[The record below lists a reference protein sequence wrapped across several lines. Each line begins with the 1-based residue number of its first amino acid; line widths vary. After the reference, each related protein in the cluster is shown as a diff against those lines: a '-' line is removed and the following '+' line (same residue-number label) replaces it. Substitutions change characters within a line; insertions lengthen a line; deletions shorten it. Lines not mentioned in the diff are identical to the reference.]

1 MARQLVLRIRR
12 LDLLY
17 FDEAFVS
24 DMMLADAP
32 SGVIVNA
39 LRWEILNDW
48 VQYLNGDTSKDRTAE
63 MSYRWGFVKRDTGFE
78 SLKCLWGKHEHNY
91 PMFAETVWL
100 SAAEGSGNGAE
111 ARGGSGRAAMRLSR
125 DRSKHRAPGMSS
137 LPCPGP
143 VVCPTRSQIFPAAVA
158 AIQSAASASV
168 MSRACVGWAV
178 EPCTVCG
185 CE

>member
-48 VQYLNGDTSKDRTAE
+48 VQYLNGDTSKDKTAE
-63 MSYRWGFVKRDTGFE
+63 MSYRWGFVKRDTGFD

-91 PMFAETVWL
+91 PMFAEAVWL

-111 ARGGSGRAAMRLSR
+111 ARGGSGRAAAGCRVTVP
-125 DRSKHRAPGMSS
+125 APGPRNVITAMPGARGVSDS
-137 LPCPGP
+137 GSNLPGRRGGDP
-143 VVCPTRSQIFPAAVA
+143 VGGFG
-158 AIQSAASASV
+158 
-168 MSRACVGWAV
+168 VGH
-178 EPCTVCG
+178 EQGLCG
-185 CE
+185 VGGGTLHGVRV

>member
-48 VQYLNGDTSKDRTAE
+48 VQYLNGDTSKDKTAE
-63 MSYRWGFVKRDTGFE
+63 MSYRWGFVKRDTGFD

-91 PMFAETVWL
+91 PMFAEAVWL

-111 ARGGSGRAAMRLSR
+111 ARGGSGRAAAGCRVTVPSTGPQECHHCHARGPWCVRLGVKSSR
-125 DRSKHRAPGMSS
+125 PPWRRSSRR
-137 LPCPGP
+137 LRR
-143 VVCPTRSQIFPAAVA
+143 RS
-158 AIQSAASASV
+158 
-168 MSRACVGWAV
+168 
-178 EPCTVCG
+178 
-185 CE
+185 